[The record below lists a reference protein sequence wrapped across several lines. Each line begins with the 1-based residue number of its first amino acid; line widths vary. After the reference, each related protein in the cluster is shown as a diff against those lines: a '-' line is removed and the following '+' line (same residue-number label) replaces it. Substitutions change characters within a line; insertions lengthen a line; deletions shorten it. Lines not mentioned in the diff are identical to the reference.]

1 MRSLVPVVVLGLL
14 FLISAYVAQTY
25 EAYFIALLS
34 DESWIGI
41 LAYTGIAVTTTVVAP
56 LTSIPLMP
64 IASRVWGPVVAA
76 VASIVGWLIGSM
88 IAFFLSRTYG
98 RELVE
103 KVISNEKILSMER
116 RVPEKNIFWSIVLLR
131 MAVPADV
138 LSYVLGLF
146 TAISWR
152 TYFFA
157 TLIGITPFAFVFAY
171 TGTLPLVYQIPI
183 LLVGLAAVSLLL
195 RKRT

>member
-41 LAYTGIAVTTTVVAP
+41 LAYTGIAFTTTVVAP

-64 IASRVWGPVVAA
+64 IASSVWGPVVAA
-76 VASIVGWLIGSM
+76 VASIVGWLIASM

-98 RELVE
+98 RALVE
-103 KVISNEKILSMER
+103 KVISNEKILSIER

-183 LLVGLAAVSLLL
+183 LLVGLAAISLLL